1 VPKRSKFLPFS
12 PPLIG
17 QEEIDEVAATLRSGW
32 ITTGPKTAQFEE
44 QFRDFV
50 GAEAALALN
59 SGTAALHLGLIAL
72 GVGPGSVVIS
82 TPMTFSSCIH
92 VIEHT
97 GARPMLVD
105 VDPVTLNID
114 PRAVAAALRS
124 SKPARIKAII
134 PVHLYGQP
142 CDMDALMAIADS
154 HDVGVVE
161 DAAHSLPASYNGSL
175 VGAAD
180 TKHPRRLAAFSFY
193 ATKNLT
199 TGEGGMLTGPP
210 ELIDTARVWSLH
222 GMSRDAYNRYSSEG
236 TWYYEVITAGF
247 KYNMSDI
254 QSAIGIQQL
263 GRLPSMVQRRREIAA
278 IYNTAFKDMDTLS
291 TPIVRNEVQH
301 AWHLYV
307 IRLHLDRITIDRS
320 VFIEELKQRNIGTS
334 VHFIPVHL
342 HPYYRDKY
350 RLRPNDFPVAFREYQ
365 RIVSLPLY
373 PRMTDQDAIDVID
386 AVREVCQK
394 FRR

>member
-1 VPKRSKFLPFS
+1 
-12 PPLIG
+12 
-17 QEEIDEVAATLRSGW
+17 
-32 ITTGPKTAQFEE
+32 
-44 QFRDFV
+44 
-50 GAEAALALN
+50 
-59 SGTAALHLGLIAL
+59 
-72 GVGPGSVVIS
+72 
-82 TPMTFSSCIH
+82 
-92 VIEHT
+92 
-97 GARPMLVD
+97 
-105 VDPVTLNID
+105 
-114 PRAVAAALRS
+114 
-124 SKPARIKAII
+124 
-134 PVHLYGQP
+134 
-142 CDMDALMAIADS
+142 
-154 HDVGVVE
+154 
-161 DAAHSLPASYNGSL
+161 
-175 VGAAD
+175 
-180 TKHPRRLAAFSFY
+180 
-193 ATKNLT
+193 
-199 TGEGGMLTGPP
+199 MLTGPP